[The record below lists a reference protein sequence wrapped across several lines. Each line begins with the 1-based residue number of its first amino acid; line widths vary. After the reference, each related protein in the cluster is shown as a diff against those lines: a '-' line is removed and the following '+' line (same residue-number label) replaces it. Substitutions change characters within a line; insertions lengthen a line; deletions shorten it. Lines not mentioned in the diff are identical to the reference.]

1 MNLEEISDE
10 ENDVE
15 FIVSGIKGRGNDF
28 LKFKN
33 LIQFSLDVPCF
44 LLEVEAEIEYS
55 LKYNLIESLNN
66 FSKMEFNEWIC
77 SSNLQVIVSDLYLI
91 FTNEVSQLLITQ
103 NKADES
109 KNDSS
114 ISAVKRSSIQFN

>member
-44 LLEVEAEIEYS
+44 LLEVQS
-55 LKYNLIESLNN
+55 
-66 FSKMEFNEWIC
+66 
-77 SSNLQVIVSDLYLI
+77 
-91 FTNEVSQLLITQ
+91 
-103 NKADES
+103 
-109 KNDSS
+109 
-114 ISAVKRSSIQFN
+114 

>member
-1 MNLEEISDE
+1 M
-10 ENDVE
+10 V
-15 FIVSGIKGRGNDF
+15 
-28 LKFKN
+28 
-33 LIQFSLDVPCF
+33 
-44 LLEVEAEIEYS
+44 
-55 LKYNLIESLNN
+55 
-66 FSKMEFNEWIC
+66 FNEWIC